1 MNLTGKIALITGG
14 SKGIGKTIA
23 LELASK
29 GVSVAINYG
38 NDDKSAEKTVNEI
51 ISLGGKAVKFKAG
64 VEQWSDVQEM
74 IRYVKEHLGEIDIL
88 VNNAGIVKDASIVYM
103 NPEDFKN
110 VVETNLIGCFNAT
123 KAVALSMIKRRRGN
137 IVNISSLSAVTG
149 NPGQC
154 NYSASKGGIIS
165 FTKSIAREFAPFGI
179 RVNAIAP
186 GLIDIGMTEKMESRQ
201 KDKVMS
207 MIPAGRFGKPGEI
220 AYAALFFASDLSSYI
235 TGQTLIIDGGLSI

>member
-38 NDDKSAEKTVNEI
+38 TDDKSAEKTLNEI

-64 VEQWSDVQEM
+64 VEQWSEVQEM
-74 IRYVKEHLGEIDIL
+74 IRYVKEHLDEIDIL

-110 VVETNLIGCFNAT
+110 VVETNLIGCFNST
-123 KAVALSMIKRRRGN
+123 KAVALSMIKRQRGN
-137 IVNISSLSAVTG
+137 IVNISSLSAVIGT
-149 NPGQC
+149 PGQC

-201 KDKVMS
+201 KDRVMS

-220 AYAALFFASDLSSYI
+220 AYAALFFASDLSGYI
-235 TGQTLIIDGGLSI
+235 TGQTLIIDGGLSL